1 MPFKATEIVS
11 LSVAFLAFVGSITS
25 AFYTYSNR
33 NRELDIKL
41 VEIGIGILRAD
52 PKETGL
58 TAARGWAVDV
68 IEHFSGLQFSDADR
82 QALLQRPLLFR
93 PTVTVAPTQNDALQE
108 ILRQLSQSIQESANQ
123 VTPQQQ
129 AEMMKMMMQMLQ
141 NQDKAKSNL
150 PKSGSP
156 NQ

>member
-11 LSVAFLAFVGSITS
+11 LSVAVLAFAGSLTS

-33 NRELDIKL
+33 NREMDIKL

-68 IEHFSGLQFSDADR
+68 IEHYSGLRFSDSDR
-82 QALLQRPLLFR
+82 ATLLQRPLLFR
-93 PTVTVAPTQNDALQE
+93 PTIDTQPTDPALVQ
-108 ILRQLSQSIQESANQ
+108 
-123 VTPQQQ
+123 
-129 AEMMKMMMQMLQ
+129 MMMLMQMQSL
-141 NQDKAKSNL
+141 KPLAV
-150 PKSGSP
+150 PESP
-156 NQ
+156 PPTKK